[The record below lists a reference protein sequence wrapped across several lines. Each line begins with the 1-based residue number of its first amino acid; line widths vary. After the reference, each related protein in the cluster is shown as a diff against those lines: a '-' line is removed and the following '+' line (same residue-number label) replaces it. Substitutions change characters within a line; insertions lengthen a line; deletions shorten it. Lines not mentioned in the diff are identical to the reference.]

1 MTWNQLQT
9 NRLALITYLCA
20 NAQKGSFG
28 RTALMK
34 LCYFLQVLKGVPLG
48 YRFTLYSYGPFDS
61 DVLSDLGTAESFHAL
76 ESSLEVYSGGYG
88 YSIRKGTRGDKCIE
102 AGQMFLSNNQEAI
115 DWVLSE
121 FGTHSSAVLE
131 LEATIIYV
139 DREAMVKSRTI
150 SKQEM
155 ARQVHDVK
163 PHFSEDTISAA
174 VDTLSGKGLLL
185 ILARSAQHI

>member
-88 YSIRKGTRGDKCIE
+88 YSIRKGSAGDKCIE
-102 AGQMFLSNNQEAI
+102 AGQMFLTNNHEAI

-121 FGTHSSAVLE
+121 FGTHSSAALE

-139 DREAMVKSRTI
+139 DREALMKLRI

-155 ARQVHDVK
+155 VRQVHDVK
-163 PHFSEDTISAA
+163 PHFAEDMISAA
-174 VDTLSGKGLLL
+174 VDTLSGKGLLH
-185 ILARSAQHI
+185 ILARSAQHL